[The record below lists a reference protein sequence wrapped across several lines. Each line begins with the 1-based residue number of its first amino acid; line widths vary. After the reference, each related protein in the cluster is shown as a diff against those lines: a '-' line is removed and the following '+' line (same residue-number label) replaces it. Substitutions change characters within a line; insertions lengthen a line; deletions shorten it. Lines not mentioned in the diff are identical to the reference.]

1 MFIYSIYIC
10 YIYNIYNSIYINKK
24 IYIYNKNKHF
34 IIISYYYII

>member
-24 IYIYNKNKHF
+24 IYIYIIKINILLLYH
-34 IIISYYYII
+34 III